1 MKLGRSY
8 LSSKNISW
16 HDILNHLDKYS
27 MGILKIVGLC
37 LLDKNYG
44 NFGKSFVYFDHNRLE
59 EIKKSSNFSVSD

>member
-27 MGILKIVGLC
+27 MGILTIVGL
-37 LLDKNYG
+37 LDKKYD
-44 NFGKSFVYFDHNRLE
+44 NFGKFFE
-59 EIKKSSNFSVSD
+59 EIKESSKFSA

>member
-27 MGILKIVGLC
+27 MGILKIVGL
-37 LLDKNYG
+37 LDKKYG
-44 NFGKSFVYFDHNRLE
+44 NFGKFFE
-59 EIKKSSNFSVSD
+59 EIKESSKFSA